1 MVAIA
6 AAKAGGRARCS
17 VADMCALPVLGA
29 FDLVTV
35 LGDAL
40 NHLPDLGAVGAGLTF
55 WGWSRLRRAKAD
67 RPDLTWGQFL
77 YDDLI
82 TLGVGCVLI
91 AVVVAIPPEVR
102 DALVRSLLEVAE
114 AISAARGR
122 P

>member
-1 MVAIA
+1 MSSKWDLRPGMALIMSGGLVISLSIGRLA
-6 AAKAGGRARCS
+6 A
-17 VADMCALPVLGA
+17 DWALDPSR
-29 FDLVTV
+29 
-35 LGDAL
+35 
-40 NHLPDLGAVGAGLTF
+40 LPFELFNGAVGAGLTF
-55 WGWSRLRRAKAD
+55 WGWSRLRRAKGD

-77 YDDLI
+77 HDDLI
-82 TLGVGCVLI
+82 TLGVGCVLL